1 LSAGIS
7 VSSKFRATRPNLLHP
22 AGFNPSTRQ
31 KERRMTGPEI
41 EARLLAKG
49 HRLPEAMP
57 PAFQYV
63 AVVVHGGVA
72 YVSGQIP
79 REGGQVM
86 MTGKVGAEVNLAQAQ
101 RAAEACVL
109 QALAQ
114 LKAELGDLGRIARI
128 LKVTGFVASAPGFT
142 EQPQV
147 IDAASGLLVHALGE
161 AGRHARSAIGVA
173 ELPRGVPV
181 EIELVAAL
189 I

>member
-1 LSAGIS
+1 
-7 VSSKFRATRPNLLHP
+7 
-22 AGFNPSTRQ
+22 
-31 KERRMTGPEI
+31 MTGAEI
-41 EARLLAKG
+41 EARLLERG
-49 HRLPEAMP
+49 HRLPEP
-57 PAFQYV
+57 VSPAFQYV
-63 AVVVHGGVA
+63 AVVVQGDVA

-79 REGGQVM
+79 RAGGQVM
-86 MTGKVGAEVNLAQAQ
+86 MTGKTGAEVSVEQAR

-147 IDAASGLLVHALGE
+147 IDAASSLLVQGFGD
-161 AGRHARSAIGVA
+161 AGRHARSAVGVA

-181 EIELVAAL
+181 EIELIAAVGR
-189 I
+189 